1 MSICKKHTKQLVA
14 HAAVTHTYCIRS
26 SQRKDKKYVT
36 SVPAQP
42 QDKFNF
48 FFPSLLC
55 LNFFAIACRHQNR
68 WTEIAK
74 TITYIDLTRTKD
86 RRPAYNSTYKKL
98 AVQCSADTFLVNQ
111 TLILCINPD
120 SYRDGKNRHLRQSAN
135 FYGQV

>member
-74 TITYIDLTRTKD
+74 TITYSDLTRTKD
-86 RRPAYNSTYKKL
+86 RRPAYNRVACPTMQNMAGRGAHTTVSR
-98 AVQCSADTFLVNQ
+98 F
-111 TLILCINPD
+111 
-120 SYRDGKNRHLRQSAN
+120 YRDTAVH
-135 FYGQV
+135 

>member
-86 RRPAYNSTYKKL
+86 RRPAYNSTYNKL
-98 AVQCSADTFLVNQ
+98 AVQWLNEPLCLVSGSVLADSFVLRKRQLLVAANRQ
-111 TLILCINPD
+111 T
-120 SYRDGKNRHLRQSAN
+120 
-135 FYGQV
+135 V

>member
-74 TITYIDLTRTKD
+74 TITYSDLTRTKD
-86 RRPAYNSTYKKL
+86 RRPAYNSTYKKV
-98 AVQCSADTFLVNQ
+98 AVQCSADTFTHCKIVFHGIPEPFGVVVNQ
-111 TLILCINPD
+111 TLV
-120 SYRDGKNRHLRQSAN
+120 LRMNICAS
-135 FYGQV
+135 

>member
-74 TITYIDLTRTKD
+74 TITYSDLTRTKD
-86 RRPAYNSTYKKL
+86 RRPAYNRVACPTMQNMQGEALTPLYPDFIGTGSPVLVYSGSL
-98 AVQCSADTFLVNQ
+98 NIGLTF
-111 TLILCINPD
+111 
-120 SYRDGKNRHLRQSAN
+120 S
-135 FYGQV
+135 